1 MCIQSGFS
9 FYINSFGLFLIGAGL
24 SPGFPVMLGLTGNM
38 YKEISGTAFS
48 FVMLIALTGNIV
60 INFITGIL
68 IDQYGISVF
77 VYVILTQILAMIA
90 LYLFIRNKDKSVLNI

>member
-1 MCIQSGFS
+1 MLRSTQITVSS
-9 FYINSFGLFLIGAGL
+9 A
-24 SPGFPVMLGLTGNM
+24 PGFPVMLGLTGNM